1 VKVINEDTLDALRSF
16 VVEAHAVGYAGID
29 RARIEPTDDGVTV
42 IRHERAS
49 WGFADR
55 FVGGDPFSGLEV
67 VCYQGRPAFA
77 MAYYGATAE
86 PADPGVVFGFL
97 REALKAA
104 DLRSP
109 MRGPRR
115 FQRGPWTYR
124 MRLIGSLSRFTG
136 SEFITLDGAE
146 VYRGWF
152 AGGLV
157 DRRGAL

>member
-1 VKVINEDTLDALRSF
+1 VKVIDDDTIDALRSF

-29 RARIEPTDDGVTV
+29 RAPIDRAEDGVTV
-42 IRHERAS
+42 IRHQRAS
-49 WGFADR
+49 WAFADR

-67 VCYQGRPAFA
+67 VWHLGRPIFS

-86 PADPGVVFGFL
+86 SADPGVVFPFL
-97 REALKAA
+97 REALQAP
-104 DLRSP
+104 DPQRP

-115 FQRGPWTYR
+115 FERGPWTYQV
-124 MRLIGSLSRFTG
+124 RLIGSLSRFRG
-136 SEFITLDGAE
+136 GEFITLDGAE